1 MVTDNFVY
9 DSEGNLIEDKSKNLK
24 ISYDWRGM
32 PVEFRMET
40 MADEVHQP
48 TRGCSRDSVRLLMA
62 YDGSGRRVS
71 KTRFRKACI

>member
-1 MVTDNFVY
+1 MLDSTFVY

-40 MADEVHQP
+40 KADKELQP
-48 TRGCSRDSVRLLMA
+48 TRSCSRGDSLMLTMA

-71 KTRFRKACI
+71 KTRFR